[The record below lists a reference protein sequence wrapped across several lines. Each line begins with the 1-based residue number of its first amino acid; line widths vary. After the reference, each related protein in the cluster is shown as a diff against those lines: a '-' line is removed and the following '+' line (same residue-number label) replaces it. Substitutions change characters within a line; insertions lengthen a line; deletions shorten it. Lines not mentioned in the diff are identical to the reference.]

1 MYCVD
6 ISDWNT
12 MSNNLINEKLIIDSK
27 FLLIDEFKKGDIP
40 KDYLQWLSK
49 QDNLDE
55 DMRYTV

>member
-1 MYCVD
+1 
-6 ISDWNT
+6 